1 MDFKKI
7 FSAFTVVM
15 LTLIVTACD
24 DNASGTPVETTVIR
38 VWSDNAHERELRME
52 QIERFNA
59 GEGAELGIEIEY
71 TVFGA
76 NWVDTIRLAA
86 QTDEAPDLF
95 RPNGT
100 FIREF
105 IDAGYLVPLTEL
117 PGMEDLIAEY
127 EDGGFLTENLQKFDG
142 EAFTLPYN
150 LTTYRFVINREIF
163 DRNGLTDPPET
174 WEEVREFARIITEN
188 GNDEEFG
195 FALGLQSYWIASAYI
210 HRPASHIKG
219 HHGFNHDTLEF
230 QFERLAP
237 VLEQIAGMVADG
249 SVFPGASGM
258 DADAMRAQFAEGRV
272 GMLPAVSF
280 DVGVYN
286 DQFPADFNWEV
297 VDIPTILP
305 GAAPY
310 RPLADGTNLLGVG
323 AAAIENPERAE
334 KVAEVFRFFYSDEN
348 MAEMFEH
355 GLYIPLRQE
364 ARELATREPEQR
376 GFAEFAEI
384 PNFLLLLPM
393 PDNHITIEGLSINE
407 SILAT
412 LAADPDMDPLTA
424 MRELDAR
431 LNEAVRE
438 QLDPEVLESFRAP
451 EGRDNRNN

>member
-1 MDFKKI
+1 MRLKKM
-7 FSAFTVVM
+7 FMVLMTTALS
-15 LTLIVTACD
+15 LLIMTGCDNGETEVT
-24 DNASGTPVETTVIR
+24 ETTIIR

-52 QIERFNA
+52 QIERFNT
-59 GEGAELGIEIEY
+59 GRGADLGIEIEY

-86 QTDEAPDLF
+86 QTEEAPDLF

-105 IDAGYLVPLTEL
+105 IDAGFLVPLTDL
-117 PGMEDLIAEY
+117 PDMEDFIAQYDGYLI
-127 EDGGFLTENLQKFDG
+127 ENLQKFDG
-142 EAFTLPYN
+142 TVFTLPYN
-150 LTTYRFVINREIF
+150 LTTYKFVINREIF
-163 DRNGLTDPPET
+163 DRNDLVNPPQT

-188 GNDEEFG
+188 GNGEEFG
-195 FALGLQSYWIASAYI
+195 FALGLQSNWIASAYI
-210 HRPASHIKG
+210 HRPAGHIMG

-272 GMLPAVSF
+272 AMLPAVSF

-323 AAAIENPERAE
+323 AAAIETPERAA

-355 GLYIPLRQE
+355 GLYIPFRQQ
-364 ARELATREPEQR
+364 AVDLATRQPEQR
-376 GFAEFAEI
+376 GFVEFANV

-393 PDNHITIEGLSINE
+393 PDNHINIEGLSINE
-407 SILAT
+407 SILST
-412 LAADPDMDPLTA
+412 LATNPSVDPLTA
-424 MRELDAR
+424 MRDLDAR
-431 LNEAVRE
+431 LNEAVRN
-438 QLDPEVLESFRAP
+438 QLSPEILETFRAP
-451 EGRDNRNN
+451 DGRDNRNN